1 MTRAAGVLAVL
12 VGLGFGIPGV
22 IGARYFAQHHEV
34 WQFLG
39 FPTYGGG
46 PFERADIPTTVPL
59 LVGFVLVCAAEVAI
73 GGLLLA
79 NWHPALWLSL
89 AILPFELVYLG
100 RLRPALRLR
109 ARRRPGRAHRGGAAA
124 RILRRGHSRALDCGG
139 RERSVPH

>member
-46 PFERADIPTTVPL
+46 PFERANIPTTVPL

-89 AILPFELVYLG
+89 AILPFELVYWVG
-100 RLRPALRLR
+100 FALPFGFVL
-109 ARRRPGRAHRGGAAA
+109 GAARVA
-124 RILRRGHSRALDCGG
+124 LTVAVLLRGS
-139 RERSVPH
+139 